1 MRRMLLVLTVAAIM
15 AAMLAATGGNAF
27 ATNSGDTGY
36 EDGTLPYIE
45 RSLGGPD
52 THRHP

>member
-1 MRRMLLVLTVAAIM
+1 VLTVAAIM

-45 RSLGGPD
+45 RSLVHDQATFPARD
-52 THRHP
+52 RCS